1 LRFGRH
7 ECWVRHSGFVP
18 EPEPKSRTAMPKET
32 ILVVDDERLVRWSL
46 QQKLEQWGYH
56 VSLAEDGATA
66 LGRIQLDNP
75 DLITLDVKLPDMTGI
90 EVLSELRN
98 RNIQI
103 PVIVITAFGI
113 VDDAVRS
120 LKLGAY
126 DFIEKPINFEKL
138 ENAVHNA
145 LETRRLRTEVERAQ
159 ELQRSEFSVDRIVGV
174 SEYTREIRD
183 LVRRIAASEASTI
196 LVLGESGTGK
206 DMIAHTLHY
215 ESSRRDRPFYAI
227 NCAAIPENLME
238 SELFGHEKG
247 AFTDA
252 RTQKKGMFEIADGG
266 TLFLDEIS
274 EMTLGMQ
281 AKLLRVL
288 EGQPFRRIGGIK
300 NLPVDVRVIA
310 ASNRNLEAAVRESA
324 FRKDLYFRL
333 AIIPLHLK
341 PLREHKEDI
350 PALLAHFIEHYNRKF
365 RKNILG
371 PTREA
376 EELLLR
382 YDWPGNIRELKNAIE
397 RVMILADGNR
407 IAAKNLPIRISEGG
421 RTPGGADDGNE
432 SGIFTLPAGGVSL
445 YGVERD
451 LIRQALEQSRGN
463 KTGAARLLQITR
475 DTLRYKIKKYNL

>member
-1 LRFGRH
+1 
-7 ECWVRHSGFVP
+7 
-18 EPEPKSRTAMPKET
+18 MPKET

-66 LGRIQLDNP
+66 LGRVQVDNP

-98 RNIQI
+98 RNVPV
-103 PVIVITAFGI
+103 PVIVITAFGV
-113 VDDAVRS
+113 VDDAVKS

-138 ENAVHNA
+138 ENAVRNA
-145 LETRRLRTEVERAQ
+145 LETRRLRTEVARTHEI
-159 ELQRSEFSVDRIVGV
+159 QRSEFSVDRIVGV
-174 SEYTREIRD
+174 SEHIREIRE
-183 LVRRIAASEASTI
+183 LIKKVAGSEASTI
-196 LVLGESGTGK
+196 LIQGESGTGK
-206 DMIAHTLHY
+206 DLVAHAIHF
-215 ESSRRDRPFYAI
+215 ESSRRDRPFFAI

-252 RTQKKGMFEIADGG
+252 RSQKRGMFEMADGG
-266 TLFLDEIS
+266 SLFLDEVS

-288 EGQPFRRIGGIK
+288 EGQSFRRVGGVK
-300 NLPVDVRVIA
+300 NINVDVRVIV
-310 ASNRNLEAAVRESA
+310 ASNRNLEEAVRGSR
-324 FRKDLYFRL
+324 FRQDLYFRL
-333 AIIPLHLK
+333 AIIPVYLR

-350 PALLAHFIEHYNRKF
+350 PALLSHFIQYYNEKF
-365 RKNILG
+365 RKNIQGL
-371 PTREA
+371 TKEA
-376 EELLLR
+376 DELLLN

-407 IAAKNLPIRISEGG
+407 VATKYLPIRISEGG
-421 RTPGGADDGNE
+421 APPVPMAEGHPNGAVQLPPGG
-432 SGIFTLPAGGVSL
+432 TSL
-445 YGVERD
+445 YDVERE
-451 LIRQALEQSRGN
+451 LIRQALEQARGN
-463 KTGAARLLQITR
+463 KTTAAKLLRITR
-475 DTLRYKIKKYNL
+475 DTLRYKVKKYHLE

>member
-1 LRFGRH
+1 
-7 ECWVRHSGFVP
+7 
-18 EPEPKSRTAMPKET
+18 MPKET

-75 DLITLDVKLPDMTGI
+75 DLITLDVKLPDMSGI

-98 RNIQI
+98 RNIHI
-103 PVIVITAFGI
+103 PVLVITAFGV

-138 ENAVHNA
+138 ENALRNA
-145 LETRRLRTEVERAQ
+145 LETRRLRTEVARTHEI
-159 ELQRSEFSVDRIVGV
+159 QRNEFSVDRIIGI
-174 SEYTREIRD
+174 SEHIREIRT
-183 LVRRIAASEASTI
+183 LIKKVAGSEASTI
-196 LVLGESGTGK
+196 LIQGESGTGK
-206 DMIAHTLHY
+206 DLVAHAIHY
-215 ESSRRDRPFYAI
+215 ESARRERPFFAI

-266 TLFLDEIS
+266 SLFLDEIS

-288 EGQPFRRIGGIK
+288 EGQSFRRVGGVK
-300 NLPVDVRVIA
+300 NITVDVRVIV
-310 ASNRNLEAAVRESA
+310 ASNRDLEEAVRASK
-324 FRKDLYFRL
+324 FRQDLYFRL
-333 AIIPLHLK
+333 AIIPMHLR

-350 PALLAHFIEHYNRKF
+350 TPLLEHFIRHYNEKF
-365 RKNILG
+365 RKNIHGL
-371 PTREA
+371 THEA
-376 EELLLR
+376 DELLMH
-382 YDWPGNIRELKNAIE
+382 YKWPGNTRELKNAIE
-397 RVMILADGNR
+397 RVMILADHNR
-407 IAAKNLPIRISEGG
+407 ISSKYLPIRIAEGG
-421 RTPGGADDGNE
+421 DMPIPMAEGSANGEIRLPPGGM
-432 SGIFTLPAGGVSL
+432 SL
-445 YGVERD
+445 YSVERG
-451 LIRQALEQSRGN
+451 LIRQALEQARGN
-463 KTGAARLLQITR
+463 KTTAARLLKITR
-475 DTLRYKIKKYNL
+475 DTLRYKVKKYNL

>member
-1 LRFGRH
+1 
-7 ECWVRHSGFVP
+7 
-18 EPEPKSRTAMPKET
+18 M
-32 ILVVDDERLVRWSL
+32 DDERLVRWSL

-90 EVLSELRN
+90 DVLSELRN
-98 RNIQI
+98 RNVQI

-138 ENAVHNA
+138 ENAVRNA
-145 LETRRLRTEVERAQ
+145 LETRRLRTEVALTHEI
-159 ELQRSEFSVDRIVGV
+159 QRSEFSVDRIVGG
-174 SEYTREIRD
+174 SDHIRE
-183 LVRRIAASEASTI
+183 VRELIKKVAGSEASTI
-196 LVLGESGTGK
+196 LILGESGTGK
-206 DMIAHTLHY
+206 DLVSHAIHY
-215 ESSRRDRPFYAI
+215 ESSRRDNPFFAI

-247 AFTDA
+247 SFTDA

-266 TLFLDEIS
+266 TLLLDEIS

-288 EGQPFRRIGGIK
+288 EGQSFRRVGGVK
-300 NLPVDVRVIA
+300 NINVDVRVIV
-310 ASNRNLEAAVRESA
+310 ASNRNLEEAVRTSR
-324 FRKDLYFRL
+324 FRQDLYFRL
-333 AIIPLHLK
+333 AIIPVYLR

-350 PALLAHFIEHYNRKF
+350 PPLLEHFIQHYNQKF
-365 RKNILG
+365 RKNIQGL
-371 PTREA
+371 TKEA
-376 EELLLR
+376 DELLIN

-397 RVMILADGNR
+397 RVMILAEGNR
-407 IAAKNLPIRISEGG
+407 VSVKYLPIRISEGG
-421 RTPGGADDGNE
+421 TLPVPGGAASINGE
-432 SGIFTLPAGGVSL
+432 IQLPAGGMSL
-445 YGVERD
+445 YDVERE
-451 LIRQALEQSRGN
+451 LIRQALDQSRGN
-463 KTGAARLLQITR
+463 KTTAARLLRITR
-475 DTLRYKIKKYNL
+475 DTLRYKVKKYNLG

>member
-1 LRFGRH
+1 
-7 ECWVRHSGFVP
+7 
-18 EPEPKSRTAMPKET
+18 MPKET

-75 DLITLDVKLPDMTGI
+75 DLMTLDVKLPDMTGI
-90 EVLSELRN
+90 EVLSEMRN
-98 RNIQI
+98 RNVQI

-138 ENAVHNA
+138 ENAVRNA
-145 LETRRLRTEVERAQ
+145 LETRRLRTEVARTHEI
-159 ELQRSEFSVDRIVGV
+159 QRSEFRVDRIIGI
-174 SEYTREIRD
+174 SDHIRD
-183 LVRRIAASEASTI
+183 VRELIKKVAGSEASTI
-196 LVLGESGTGK
+196 LILGESGTGK
-206 DMIAHTLHY
+206 DLVAHAIHY
-215 ESSRRDRPFYAI
+215 ESTRREGPFFAI

-288 EGQPFRRIGGIK
+288 EGQPFRRVGGVK
-300 NLPVDVRVIA
+300 NITVDVRVIA
-310 ASNRNLEAAVRESA
+310 ATNRNLEEAVRASR
-324 FRKDLYFRL
+324 FRQDLYFRL
-333 AIIPLHLK
+333 AIIPLHLR

-350 PALLAHFIEHYNRKF
+350 PPLLEHFILHYNQKF
-365 RKNILG
+365 RKKIQGL
-371 PTREA
+371 TKEA
-376 EELLLR
+376 NNLLMH

-397 RVMILADGNR
+397 RVMILAEDNL
-407 IAAKNLPIRISEGG
+407 ITVKYLPIRISEGG
-421 RTPGGADDGNE
+421 TMPVPMGEGSADGEIQLPVGG
-432 SGIFTLPAGGVSL
+432 LSL
-445 YGVERD
+445 YNIERE
-451 LIRQALEQSRGN
+451 LIRQALEQAGGN
-463 KTGAARLLQITR
+463 KTTAARLLQITR
-475 DTLRYKIKKYNL
+475 DTLRYKVKKYKLE

>member
-1 LRFGRH
+1 
-7 ECWVRHSGFVP
+7 
-18 EPEPKSRTAMPKET
+18 MPKET

-90 EVLSELRN
+90 DVLAELRN
-98 RNIQI
+98 RNIRI

-138 ENAVHNA
+138 ENAIRNA
-145 LETRRLRTEVERAQ
+145 LETKRLRTEVARTQ
-159 ELQRSEFSVDRIVGV
+159 EIQRSEFSVDRIIGV
-174 SEYTREIRD
+174 SDYVRD
-183 LVRRIAASEASTI
+183 LRELIRKVAASEAATI
-196 LVLGESGTGK
+196 LVSGESGTGK
-206 DMIAHTLHY
+206 DLVAHAIHY

-227 NCAAIPENLME
+227 NCAAIPETLIE

-266 TLFLDEIS
+266 SLFLDEIS
-274 EMTLGMQ
+274 EMTLSMQ

-288 EGQPFRRIGGIK
+288 EGQPFRRVGGVK
-300 NLPVDVRVIA
+300 NITVDVRVIV
-310 ASNRNLEAAVRESA
+310 ASNRNLEEAVQASR
-324 FRKDLYFRL
+324 FRQDLYFRL
-333 AIIPLHLK
+333 AIIPMHLR

-350 PALLAHFIEHYNRKF
+350 PELLRHFMQHYNKKF
-365 RKNILG
+365 RKNIQG
-371 PTREA
+371 ITREA
-376 EELLLR
+376 DELLMH
-382 YDWPGNIRELKNAIE
+382 YDWPGNTRELKNAIE
-397 RVMILADGNR
+397 RVMILAEGTR
-407 IAAKNLPIRISEGG
+407 ITARHLPIRISE
-421 RTPGGADDGNE
+421 
-432 SGIFTLPAGGVSL
+432 SGKMPVPSEETNSNGDVHLPAGGMSL
-445 YGVERD
+445 YNLEKD
-451 LIRQALEQSRGN
+451 LIRQELDQAHGN
-463 KTGAARLLQITR
+463 KSTAARLLHITR
-475 DTLRYKIKKYNL
+475 DTLRYKAKKYKLD

>member
-1 LRFGRH
+1 
-7 ECWVRHSGFVP
+7 
-18 EPEPKSRTAMPKET
+18 MPKET

-66 LGRIQLDNP
+66 LGRILLDNP

-90 EVLSELRN
+90 DVLSELRN
-98 RNIQI
+98 RNVQI

-138 ENAVHNA
+138 QNAVRNA
-145 LETRRLRTEVERAQ
+145 LETRRLRTEAALTQ
-159 ELQRSEFSVDRIVGV
+159 EIQRSEFSVDQIIGD
-174 SEYTREIRD
+174 SAHIREIRE
-183 LVRRIAASEASTI
+183 LIKKVAASEASTI
-196 LVLGESGTGK
+196 LIQGESGTGK
-206 DMIAHTLHY
+206 DLAAHAIHY
-215 ESSRRDRPFYAI
+215 ESARRDRLFVAI
-227 NCAAIPENLME
+227 NCAAIPESLIE

-288 EGQPFRRIGGIK
+288 EGQPFRRLGGIK
-300 NLPVDVRVIA
+300 SINVDIRVIV
-310 ASNRNLEAAVRESA
+310 ASNRNLEEAVRA
-324 FRKDLYFRL
+324 TRFRQDLYFRL
-333 AIIPLHLK
+333 AIIPLHLC

-350 PALLAHFIEHYNRKF
+350 PKLLEHFIQYYNRKF

-371 PTREA
+371 LTREA
-376 EELLLR
+376 EELLMN
-382 YDWPGNIRELKNAIE
+382 YEWPGNIRELKNAIE

-407 IAAKNLPIRISEGG
+407 VAAKYLPIRISEGG
-421 RTPGGADDGNE
+421 MMPVPAAAGSNRE
-432 SGIFTLPAGGVSL
+432 IQLPAGGMSL
-445 YGVERD
+445 YMVEKE
-451 LIRQALEQSRGN
+451 LIRQALDQARGN
-463 KTGAARLLQITR
+463 KTSAARLLRITR
-475 DTLRYKIKKYNL
+475 DTLRYKVKKYKLD